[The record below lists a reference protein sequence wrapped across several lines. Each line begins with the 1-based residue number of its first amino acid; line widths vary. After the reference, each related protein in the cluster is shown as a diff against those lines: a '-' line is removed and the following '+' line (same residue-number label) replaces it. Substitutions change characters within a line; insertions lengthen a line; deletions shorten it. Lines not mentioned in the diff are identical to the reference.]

1 MVAALVILLV
11 PVLMVV
17 GNYPD
22 PELVRTGQPTV
33 GVITR
38 FNNESLAP
46 QRKMKVN
53 FQSDDASVQST
64 GATMDS

>member
-1 MVAALVILLV
+1 
-11 PVLMVV
+11 MVV